1 MFWSACMKQTRNVW
15 KCQEL
20 IITQK
25 GIYYIFFSYYESYY
39 QLIGTDLSRQV
50 NTSIPKQNNLTEKLE
65 KSSLHIGSIR
75 TFCPKKSGKKIDKI
89 HKGF

>member
-1 MFWSACMKQTRNVW
+1 MVSLHETNKKCMEMPRINNYT
-15 KCQEL
+15 
-20 IITQK
+20 K
-25 GIYYIFFSYYESYY
+25 GHLLHFFSYYESYY

-50 NTSIPKQNNLTEKLE
+50 NTSISEQNNLTEKLE

>member
-1 MFWSACMKQTRNVW
+1 MEMPRINNYT
-15 KCQEL
+15 
-20 IITQK
+20 K
-25 GIYYIFFSYYESYY
+25 GHLLNFFFSYYESYH
-39 QLIGTDLSRQV
+39 QLIGTDLSTQV

-75 TFCPKKSGKKIDKI
+75 TFWPKKSGKKIDKI